1 MRSTTLFLMAV
12 SLLVTAN
19 LVWTC
24 WSGNNGYKTQ
34 ADKYCDKPCSINEN
48 WRLVLVHGAKYHGV
62 PGDERYDK

>member
-24 WSGNNGYKTQ
+24 WRGNDGYKTQ
-34 ADKYCDKPCSINEN
+34 ADKYCDRPCSINKDCG
-48 WRLVLVHGAKYHGV
+48 WPCPWCKYHQYRG
-62 PGDERYDK
+62 RKICRQ